1 MSPAVRARALL
12 SGAAACPGVVGAGIG
27 HSRSLSEEAEAQGGP
42 GQALGSW
49 PRGQCRTLLCPTSA
63 LALSPLQSPVT
74 CVLPKAW
81 VAGFAFIP
89 LRGDVTLSFHRWRLA
104 RHGQAR
110 PWGGGAPGRRPGGKE
125 VASTCSGGV
134 PCGQVQWG
142 PGATP
147 AGPTRPGTGVGKST
161 FPI

>member
-27 HSRSLSEEAEAQGGP
+27 HSRSLNEEAEAQGGP
-42 GQALGSW
+42 GQALGSR

-104 RHGQAR
+104 RHGQGEEGRQADGQAAR
-110 PWGGGAPGRRPGGKE
+110 RWPPRAPAG
-125 VASTCSGGV
+125 SV